1 MLSLLQKRDQKN
13 ARARE
18 TLRARVREELRRH
31 LQELAPGSQVWVFGS
46 LCQQGHFHRES
57 DIDIA
62 FEALPDRSDLCLLT
76 GELMERLGRPVDIIL
91 LPQSRLTAKIKK
103 EGERWTL

>member
-1 MLSLLQKRDQKN
+1 MLNLLQQRDQQN
-13 ARARE
+13 ALARE
-18 TLRARVREELRRH
+18 ALRARVREELRRH

-46 LCQQGHFHRES
+46 ICHQLHFHRES

-62 FEALPDRSDLCLLT
+62 FEALPEGWELCALT
-76 GELMERLGRPVDIIL
+76 GELMDRLGRPVDIIL
-91 LPQSRLTAKIKK
+91 LPQSRLAAKIIK